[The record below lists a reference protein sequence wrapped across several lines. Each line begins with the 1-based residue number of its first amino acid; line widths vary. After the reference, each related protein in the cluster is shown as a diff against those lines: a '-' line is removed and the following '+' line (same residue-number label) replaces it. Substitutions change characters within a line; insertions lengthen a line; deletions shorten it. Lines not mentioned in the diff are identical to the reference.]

1 MMSNE
6 SNDGARHHWKPTAD
20 FDQLMVTYPVAAAY
34 VKGEALSRTAHHVKV
49 ILALDA
55 MESIINGVDHNEAL
69 AEMQAT

>member
-6 SNDGARHHWKPTAD
+6 SNDDALHHWKPTAD
-20 FDQLMVTYPVAAAY
+20 FDQLMVTHPVAAAY
-34 VKGEALSRTAHHVKV
+34 AKAEACTAHPVKV